1 MINQEQSTLTTEDMR
16 EMILSLLD
24 IINTTRS
31 CSEDEMYD
39 ELAFHGVTRERIDI
53 IRNLQSH

>member
-1 MINQEQSTLTTEDMR
+1 MR